1 MIEAKDREQANEEH
15 KDEMT
20 NYDNEANGD
29 RGANDAS
36 NIDSVLVEAK
46 LESTV
51 DIFGKVLNQ
60 LDEEQ
65 LKLKYFTKFQDIFQV
80 FQAPIEDRT
89 NTFHS
94 EMKGYHL
101 AKVKIIQYCRDTMTQ
116 AERKAEQDSILKI
129 EEYKKHEK
137 HIYRRIE
144 KERASAAKR
153 DVETNHDDLEVELDG
168 RIKTLQKDLLEIEI
182 VLQDALKTAQKNFGS
197 KVNAQIELMKAATS
211 LYIEDVKKHV
221 QEFNEKFKEAVNAET
236 ERFRIRMEEVDID
249 EITKEYEQNMALL
262 DVLTEY
268 DNETLATHLEGF
280 REATD
285 GKISLVETYVTSG
298 ISQDWAETKK
308 QVDES
313 QHARSRDIIQEI
325 LENTKKFGEENRK

>member
-1 MIEAKDREQANEEH
+1 
-15 KDEMT
+15 
-20 NYDNEANGD
+20 
-29 RGANDAS
+29 
-36 NIDSVLVEAK
+36 
-46 LESTV
+46 
-51 DIFGKVLNQ
+51 
-60 LDEEQ
+60 
-65 LKLKYFTKFQDIFQV
+65 
-80 FQAPIEDRT
+80 
-89 NTFHS
+89 
-94 EMKGYHL
+94 MKGYHL

-211 LYIEDVKKHV
+211 LYIEDVKKNV

-285 GKISLVETYVTSG
+285 GKISLVETIVTSG
-298 ISQDWAETKK
+298 ISQDWAETKR
-308 QVDES
+308 QVEES
-313 QHARSRDIIQEI
+313 
-325 LENTKKFGEENRK
+325 